1 MVVAVSA
8 LFVSAC
14 ALYISVQE
22 VRIMRTQQKAAMFP
36 YLNIGKSYTA
46 DGFGLQLENTGNGLA
61 KVHSYQVFNDS
72 VFFKDWFDVIS
83 TYAPEAKDINWNI
96 MSSDGYLRNQ
106 MIAPQELKTLIFV
119 RWTPESRILER
130 TLSGLKIRICY
141 SSLLD
146 EHWYLDE
153 NGPQSL
159 NGPCKI
165 EVEKE
170 FGP

>member
-1 MVVAVSA
+1 MVVAFCA

-22 VRIMRTQQKAAMFP
+22 VRIMRSQQKAAMFP
-36 YLNIGKSYTA
+36 YLTVGKSYNA
-46 DGFGLQLENTGNGLA
+46 DGFGLRIENTGNGLA
-61 KVHSYQVFNDS
+61 KVHSYQVFNDT
-72 VFFKDWFDVIS
+72 VFFKDWFDVIK
-83 TYAPEAKDINWNI
+83 TYAPEAKNINWNI

-106 MIAPQELKTLIFV
+106 MVTPLEEKTLIFV

-130 TLSGLKIRICY
+130 RLADLKVRVCY

-146 EHWYLDE
+146 EYWFLDGAE
-153 NGPQSL
+153 PKLMEQ
-159 NGPCKI
+159 PCKF

-170 FGP
+170 FGL